1 MKTEVLTL
9 TEVSLMQ
16 YSKDE
21 QKVMDTLNAVWVLSM
36 DLKHHNMLV
45 YPIDIMVDKV
55 EERCPRKFVNR
66 NDFYEYAAENGSHW
80 LISTSVTL
88 EDLDLFFRNYLHL
101 TEEGLLAA

>member
-1 MKTEVLTL
+1 MKTEYSTL

-21 QKVMDTLNAVWVLSM
+21 QLIMSKLNAIWVLSM
-36 DLKHHNMLV
+36 DLKHNNMLV

-55 EERCPRKFVNR
+55 EERCPRKFVNKS
-66 NDFYEYAAENGSHW
+66 DFYDYKAENGSNW
-80 LISTSVTL
+80 LISTSVSL

-101 TEEGLLAA
+101 NEEGKMAA

>member
-1 MKTEVLTL
+1 MKTQTFKL

-21 QKVMDTLNAVWVLSM
+21 QKVMDKLNAVWVLSM

-66 NDFYEYAAENGSHW
+66 DDFYEYTAENGSHW
-80 LISTSVTL
+80 FISTSVTL

-101 TEEGLLAA
+101 TEEGTIAA